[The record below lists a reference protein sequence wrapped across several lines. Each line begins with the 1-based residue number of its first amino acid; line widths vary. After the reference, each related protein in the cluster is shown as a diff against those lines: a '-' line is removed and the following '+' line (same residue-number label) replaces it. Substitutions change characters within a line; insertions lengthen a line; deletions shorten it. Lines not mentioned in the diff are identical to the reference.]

1 MVQTAVDRWWPD
13 LPLWRLWLA
22 QLWQESRCDPLAV
35 SPVGARGLAQF
46 MPGTWSDQVRRLSLD
61 PYADPHTAKH
71 AIPAGAAYMASLRQ
85 TWRRG
90 REPLERNVLAQA
102 SYNAGT
108 GNILKAQKACGDARR
123 WQEIAPCLDLVTG
136 VKNAQETTTYVARI
150 DRWWREMEKP

>member
-1 MVQTAVDRWWPD
+1 M
-13 LPLWRLWLA
+13 
-22 QLWQESRCDPLAV
+22 AV

-46 MPGTWSDQVRRLSLD
+46 MPGTWSDQVRRLQLD

-71 AIPAGAAYMASLRQ
+71 AIPAGAAYMAQLRQ

-108 GNILKAQKACGDARR
+108 GNILKAQAKCGDARR
-123 WQEIAPCLDLVTG
+123 WQEIAPCLAVVTG
-136 VKNAQETTTYVARI
+136 VKNAHETTTYVERI
-150 DRWWREMEKP
+150 GRWWREMEIQ